1 MSTGAL
7 FIAFLIVLSVCIAVF
22 AILGWMV
29 WTQNRRGSLDIEAR
43 SGLPV
48 RADATPPGN
57 PRSPAARV
65 NSRAPQSSSADA
77 APVPDGA
84 TPAEIAHQLAALIAP
99 RPHQDLTAEQQRLLL
114 NNAYLD
120 LLLSRGDPIA
130 EWIRPWTEIRAIGHR
145 LSREGGIALMRAV
158 EDELRRTDE
167 QMIKGP
173 ITVHRL
179 VEGDVTR
186 EEAALLSDSAAAGL
200 VGTLW
205 ERIGENPERVA
216 REIIELAM
224 VSASRFSEVSDDRTP
239 LLWNGDYLDDV
250 AFSDEPV
257 EEAIRARAG
266 IRAIGHRLDCSGG
279 DQLMRTVYDL
289 LGPID
294 LQKQILVGV
303 LWSGGSSSS
312 GRTIGNWQH

>member
-1 MSTGAL
+1 MSTNAL
-7 FIAFLIVLSVCIAVF
+7 FIAFIIVLGVCLVVF
-22 AILGWMV
+22 AVLGRMV
-29 WTQNRRGSLDIEAR
+29 LAQNRRAGVDTEAR
-43 SGLPV
+43 SRFRV
-48 RADATPPGN
+48 RDDVVPPGISK
-57 PRSPAARV
+57 PPAAQE
-65 NSRAPQSSSADA
+65 NSGTAQSTSAA
-77 APVPDGA
+77 TPVPDGA
-84 TPAEIAHQLAALIAP
+84 TPKEIAHRLAAPTAP
-99 RPHQDLTAEQQRLLL
+99 RPNQDLTAEQQRLLL

-120 LLLSRGDPIA
+120 LLLSREDPIA

-158 EDELRRTDE
+158 EDELRRTDK
-167 QMIKGP
+167 QTINGP
-173 ITVHRL
+173 TTVHRI

-186 EEAALLSDSAAAGL
+186 EDAALLSVSAAAGL

-205 ERIGENPERVA
+205 ERIGETPEQVA

-257 EEAIRARAG
+257 AEAIRARAG

-279 DQLMRTVYDL
+279 DRLMRTVYDL

-294 LQKQILVGV
+294 RQKQILVGV
-303 LWSGGSSSS
+303 LWSGGSSGS